1 MSQTHLLSDTIARIN
16 NSQAVKQR
24 YVVVYY
30 SKNIEKV
37 LRVLITSGYIDSIK
51 KLDIRKGVSMIK
63 VHLKY
68 EGKTQNPVISQF
80 NIVSKPGKRI
90 YRSYKKLNKIYGGL
104 GTTVLSTSKGVI
116 TDSEARSIKAGGE
129 VLCNIF

>member
-16 NSQAVKQR
+16 NAQAVKQNSTI
-24 YVVVYY
+24 VHY

-37 LRVLITSGYIDSIK
+37 LKVLIASGYIINIK
-51 KLDIRKGVSMIK
+51 KLDIRKGVSMIR
-63 VHLKY
+63 VYLKY
-68 EGKTQNPVISQF
+68 EGKSQNPVISEF

-90 YRSYKKLNKIYGGL
+90 FKSYKKLDKIYGGL
-104 GTTVLSTSKGVI
+104 GTTVLSTSQGVI
-116 TDSEARSIKAGGE
+116 TDNEARLIKAGGE